1 MIPEQSSEPHV
12 NHAVD
17 SQVSQVN
24 GPTAPEDATMQ
35 VQDSVVPPDVAGVG
49 KVDGNHAVTEST
61 NEDNETN
68 WDPLQSQGP
77 VNTLKS
83 DLLEGIEE
91 ENRMTNSDA
100 GLEGR
105 VEPPSSA
112 SRRASQHRLEL
123 KLSSPPPWEFIDP
136 PNDDDVRK
144 DMNGPSMNTR
154 TLIPKSSYYHGP
166 PTGDAA
172 YGTAPI
178 GHIGIHH
185 PREILRVE
193 RDYTG
198 GEVIQFSPSY
208 PLELEGRITPTQFLE
223 SINLINEVLISA
235 HSLRHSLLENVLA
248 VFTLQLS
255 RLTQISH
262 YEKEMRRLRRM
273 IDDLNGDLYNP
284 VGLNILSPESVAFLF
299 LEIEYY

>member
-1 MIPEQSSEPHV
+1 VH
-12 NHAVD
+12 
-17 SQVSQVN
+17 
-24 GPTAPEDATMQ
+24 
-35 VQDSVVPPDVAGVG
+35 
-49 KVDGNHAVTEST
+49 GNNAATEST
-61 NEDNETN
+61 NKVDEAN

-77 VNTLKS
+77 VHTSTTLKS
-83 DLLEGIEE
+83 DLLEGVEE
-91 ENRMTNSDA
+91 ENRMANSDS

-123 KLSSPPPWEFIDP
+123 KLSSPPPWEYIDP
-136 PNDDDVRK
+136 PTNDDDVRK
-144 DMNGPSMNTR
+144 DMNGPPTNTR
-154 TLIPKSSYYHGP
+154 SLIPKSSYYHGP

-223 SINLINEVLISA
+223 SVNLINEVLISA

-255 RLTQISH
+255 RLAQTSH

-273 IDDLNGDLYNP
+273 IDDLNAEMYNP
-284 VGLNILSPESVAFLF
+284 VGLNILWPESVAFLF